1 MPVEAP
7 GRVRGWAH
15 RLGSAIDTAD
25 RTRALALLIGASA
38 LVWILQSI
46 AWPVVAGRDLGT
58 YLRYYAQMWDLQ
70 RSCRRRWS
78 GDAVRRSSPGS
89 RSRRGDGRWSS

>member
-1 MPVEAP
+1 MPFEAP
-7 GRVRGWAH
+7 GRIRGWAH

-38 LVWILQSI
+38 LVWTLQSI

-58 YLRYYAQMWDLQ
+58 YLRYYAQMWDLHAVLPQ
-70 RSCRRRWS
+70 AMSGARR
-78 GDAVRRSSPGS
+78 
-89 RSRRGDGRWSS
+89 